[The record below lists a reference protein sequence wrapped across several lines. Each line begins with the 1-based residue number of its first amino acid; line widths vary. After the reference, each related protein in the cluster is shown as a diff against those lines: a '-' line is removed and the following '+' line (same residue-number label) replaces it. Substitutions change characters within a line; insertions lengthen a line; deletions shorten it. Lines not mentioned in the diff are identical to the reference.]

1 MNDKSLGSIIFAL
14 GLIGTILYV
23 GWLFAPAEPRW
34 LFMCDF
40 LDPPVRWAILLPILL
55 VVMGVFFIAMWIGW
69 TMVVT
74 PPPVLDDIK
83 PVEEDP
89 SFAES
94 P

>member
-14 GLIGTILYV
+14 GLIGTIL
-23 GWLFAPAEPRW
+23 
-34 LFMCDF
+34 
-40 LDPPVRWAILLPILL
+40 WAILLPILL

-83 PVEEDP
+83 PLEEDP